1 MRTMKF
7 ELLPWEIAETAHS
20 IRRAYDRRATAL
32 GVTRAQW
39 RVMLALGRE
48 TNLRQVELADRLD
61 IEPITLCRIIDR
73 LEEAGLV
80 ERRRDPADRRAWRL
94 ALTDKAAPILDQ
106 LRGLA
111 TEMGAEAFDGLE
123 PAQIDAMRSGLA
135 RIRDNL
141 SHPQSPPNSQ
151 DKTSRASA

>member
-1 MRTMKF
+1 MRL

-39 RVMLALGRE
+39 RVMLGLGRE
-48 TNLRQVELADRLD
+48 TNLRQVELADQLD

-94 ALTDKAAPILDQ
+94 ALTDKATPILDQ

>member
-1 MRTMKF
+1 MGL
-7 ELLPWEIAETAHS
+7 ELLPWEVSETAH
-20 IRRAYDRRATAL
+20 ILRRAYDRRALAL

-39 RVMLALGRE
+39 RVMLFLGRE

-94 ALTDKAAPILDQ
+94 SLTASAEPILEG
-106 LRGLA
+106 LRAIA
-111 TEMGAEAFDGLE
+111 TELAAEAFDGLE
-123 PAQIDAMRSGLA
+123 PAQISAVRSGLA

-141 SHPQSPPNSQ
+141 SQPQTPPN
-151 DKTSRASA
+151 RASA

>member
-1 MRTMKF
+1 MGTEF
-7 ELLPWEIAETAHS
+7 LPWEITETAHM
-20 IRRAYDRRATAL
+20 IRRAYDRRAVAL

-39 RVMLALGRE
+39 RVLLFLGRE

-73 LEEAGLV
+73 LEQAGLV

-94 ALTDKAAPILDQ
+94 ALTDKSTPILES

-111 TEMGAEAFDGLE
+111 TELGGEAFDGLK
-123 PAQIDAMRSGLA
+123 PAQIDALRSGLA
-135 RIRDNL
+135 IIRDNL
-141 SHPQSPPNSQ
+141 SQAVTPPN
-151 DKTSRASA
+151 RVSA